1 MITKLD
7 NVTTYLN
14 DESEDEKTK
23 QWNMK
28 IQLNAEL
35 EIGELTDRI
44 FEGKNEGEGEGDD
57 DVKDEEDNSG
67 TIHVTIALA
76 DIGNEG
82 ECNTE
87 GIEKGIDINE
97 NATGV
102 LSGNE
107 TMNISLHKS
116 NNVKVRLAFLNKLY
130 FEDFFK
136 KEKHQLIEKNLEVVR
151 HQDQCRCDRSI
162 ELRIKIYDR
171 VNDGYNVVVD
181 NVKSEAFVRL
191 NSF

>member
-1 MITKLD
+1 MKLND
-7 NVTTYLN
+7 VTTYLN

-67 TIHVTIALA
+67 TIHVNIALA

-116 NNVKVRLAFLNKLY
+116 NNVKVRLASLNKFCFEY
-130 FEDFFK
+130 F
-136 KEKHQLIEKNLEVVR
+136 
-151 HQDQCRCDRSI
+151 
-162 ELRIKIYDR
+162 
-171 VNDGYNVVVD
+171 
-181 NVKSEAFVRL
+181 VKR
-191 NSF
+191 